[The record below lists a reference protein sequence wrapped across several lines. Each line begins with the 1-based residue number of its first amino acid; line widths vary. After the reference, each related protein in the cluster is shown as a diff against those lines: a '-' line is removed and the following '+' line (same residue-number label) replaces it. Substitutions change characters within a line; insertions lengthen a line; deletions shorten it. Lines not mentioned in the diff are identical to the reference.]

1 MTMQYRIARLQP
13 SLTQQA
19 APVTNAGISQT
30 VQKNTTVVLDGR
42 KSYTPKCY
50 ELKSLQSK
58 KV

>member
-1 MTMQYRIARLQP
+1 MQYRIARLQP

-42 KSYTPKCY
+42 TSYTPKCY

>member
-1 MTMQYRIARLQP
+1 MQYRIARLQP

-42 KSYTPKCY
+42 KSYTPKC
-50 ELKSLQSK
+50 
-58 KV
+58 VN